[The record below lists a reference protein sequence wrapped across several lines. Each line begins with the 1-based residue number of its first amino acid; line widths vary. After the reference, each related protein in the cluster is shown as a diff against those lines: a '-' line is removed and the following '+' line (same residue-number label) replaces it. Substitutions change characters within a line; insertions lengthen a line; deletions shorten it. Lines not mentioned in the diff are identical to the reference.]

1 MTPSWLS
8 ESIPAPSL
16 TRMEAAKAR
25 QNLLIKPRGS
35 LGRLEEMAVRLAG
48 LQDREYPSVESVR
61 IAVFAGD
68 HGVTAAGI
76 SLYPQSVTVEM
87 IRSFSHGG
95 AAICVLSRAINAHL
109 EVVDV
114 GAASDPGPLPGVI
127 SHRAGAS
134 TNDFRVQPAMNGEAL
149 RIALRAG
156 AEAAWR
162 AAEAGGQLFIGGEMG
177 IGNTT
182 SAAAV
187 ACALTRKAPILVAGP
202 GAGLDAR
209 GVAHKVEVIEQAL
222 ELHQHLLKTPL
233 GVLSVLGGFE
243 IVALVGAFIA
253 AAQRRM
259 PVLVDGFIAS
269 VAALAATRLRA
280 DLAPWLI
287 FAHESAEPGHRV
299 VLDAMK
305 VTPLLSLGMRLGEAS
320 GAAVAVPLLRLACL
334 LHREM
339 ATFDEAGI
347 AAG

>member
-8 ESIPAPSL
+8 ESIPAPSAA
-16 TRMEAAKAR
+16 RMQAARVR
-25 QNLLIKPRGS
+25 QNLLIKPQGS
-35 LGRLEEMAVRLAG
+35 LGRLEELAIRLAG
-48 LQDREYPSVESVR
+48 LQDREYPAVERVR

-68 HGVTAAGI
+68 HGVVAAGV
-76 SLYPQSVTVEM
+76 SRYPQSVTVEM
-87 IRSFSHGG
+87 IRSFSGG
-95 AAICVLSRAINAHL
+95 RAAICGLSRAIDAHL

-127 SHRAGAS
+127 SHRAGAG
-134 TNDFRVQPAMNGEAL
+134 THDFRVQPAMNGEAL

-156 AEAAWR
+156 AEASWR
-162 AAEAGGQLFIGGEMG
+162 AAEAGCELFIGGEMG

-187 ACALTRKAPILVAGP
+187 ACALTRKAPVLLAGP
-202 GAGLDAR
+202 GAGLDAQ
-209 GVAHKVEVIEQAL
+209 GVARKVEVIEQAL
-222 ELHQHLLKTPL
+222 ELHQPLLKTPL
-233 GVLSVLGGFE
+233 GILSVLGGFE
-243 IVALVGAFIA
+243 IVALAGAFIA
-253 AAQRRM
+253 AAQCRM
-259 PVLVDGFIAS
+259 PVFVDGFIAS
-269 VAALAATRLRA
+269 VAALAAIRLRA
-280 DLAPWLI
+280 DLASWLL

-305 VTPLLSLGMRLGEAS
+305 AAPLLNLGMRLGEAS
-320 GAAVAVPLLRLACL
+320 GAAVAVPLLRMACL